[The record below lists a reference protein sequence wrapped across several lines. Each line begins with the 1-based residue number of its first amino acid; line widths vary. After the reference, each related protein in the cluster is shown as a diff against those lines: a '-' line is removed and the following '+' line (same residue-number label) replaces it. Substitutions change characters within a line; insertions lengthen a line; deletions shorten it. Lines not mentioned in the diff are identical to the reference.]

1 VIGLDGDAFRNGAV
15 VTVPVA
21 GTPVPERLPMLG
33 VLVATDGRRAT
44 METVRTTIEQ
54 VAARTAD
61 LPWTT
66 DELKGRSGRQTRQ
79 ISQLSD
85 TVLVVTLILAGCS
98 LTVSVAGGLV
108 ERRRPFA
115 LLRLTGMR
123 PAMLRRMLLV
133 ETTGPLVIVTVV
145 SVALG
150 LAVAAEAMRAA
161 GRPWV
166 PPRADYWWFLGGG
179 LTASLAIAIGATV
192 PMFQR
197 LTGPAAARF
206 E

>member
-1 VIGLDGDAFRNGAV
+1 
-15 VTVPVA
+15 
-21 GTPVPERLPMLG
+21 
-33 VLVATDGRRAT
+33 
-44 METVRTTIEQ
+44 METARTTIEQ
-54 VAARTAD
+54 IAQRTAR

-66 DELKGRSGRQTRQ
+66 DELKGRSGRQSRQ

-85 TVLVVTLILAGCS
+85 TVLLVTLVLAGCS

-123 PAMLRRMLLV
+123 PAMLRRMLLA
-133 ETTGPLVIVTVV
+133 ETAGPLLIVTVA
-145 SVALG
+145 SVGLG
-150 LAVAAEAMRAA
+150 LAVAAESMRAA

-166 PPRADYWWFLGGG
+166 PPPADYWWFLGAG
-179 LTASLAIAIGATV
+179 LAASLAIAIGATV
-192 PMFQR
+192 PLFQR
-197 LTGPAAARF
+197 LTAPAAARF